1 MLEHIFSVMKVATGE
16 MHKYSSITTTDN
28 YKVTGTPNSQH

>member
-1 MLEHIFSVMKVATGE
+1 MLEQIFPFMKFATGE
-16 MHKYSSITTTDN
+16 MQKSSSITITDN